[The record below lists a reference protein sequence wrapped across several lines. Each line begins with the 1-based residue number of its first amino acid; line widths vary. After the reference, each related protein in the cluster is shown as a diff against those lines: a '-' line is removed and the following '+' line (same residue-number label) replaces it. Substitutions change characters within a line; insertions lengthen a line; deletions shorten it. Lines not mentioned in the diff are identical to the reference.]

1 MPGKQDHAE
10 ATARQH
16 EAILNAIHTLERA
29 LLSAAPGRRRRG
41 CGERRLRWPW
51 SSMRCG
57 SISSREGEQANP
69 SH

>member
-41 CGERRLRWPW
+41 CGERRPVLPAVEVRQHIEAGRERVN
-51 SSMRCG
+51 SS
-57 SISSREGEQANP
+57 
-69 SH
+69 H